1 MTTPIPIPPR
11 DELVSL
17 YHEPGQS
24 MTKLGLRYNVS
35 GKTVKKWLV
44 RYDVELKGYQ
54 EVRKEANALI
64 YKENKLDDKTLAFL
78 SDHDWLYDQRI
89 VQRKPYTSIADELG
103 VCLSTITKWI
113 KKHQIAEIRLTDS
126 EEHVRVLLEDKAFL
140 EAEYA
145 KNKTHKMIADELG
158 ISKSTVSTYFLKHE
172 INSDKKKSL
181 PPEPLKLL
189 NDYDWLYDQRII
201 QRKPYELIGNEI
213 GVSEPIVKMWVV
225 KHNIPEINLTKS
237 EHSVKLLLENKEYL
251 ETEYAKN
258 KTQKEIADEIG
269 VNKSTISVF
278 FKKHGITT
286 RPSNWY
292 QKKGGR
298 SLEEI
303 SLHDWIT
310 SVYDG
315 EVIHSDKSVLANCF
329 QLDLYIPDRKL
340 AIEYNG
346 LYTHTYKPDGN
357 SVATIKGPDY
367 HLGKTLGCLEKG
379 INLVHVFSDQ
389 WKKNRSAVEN
399 LLLTK
404 LGLNDRVPARKCI
417 ITTPTVHEKNTFLEA
432 YHLQGKDK
440 SLYRYGL
447 SYNGELVA
455 LMTFGTSRFN
465 RNYDWE
471 LIRFCVKTGVTVVG
485 GFSKLLAAFRREHSG
500 SIVSYADRSHSTGN
514 VYEQCGFTL
523 INTNKPSF
531 WFVNMNSETRYNRSY
546 FNKKRLLDMLELS
559 ASDLSEKQLTN
570 ALGIPIIWNC
580 GTLVY
585 EYL

>member
-1 MTTPIPIPPR
+1 MTYNSVPFPPKE
-11 DELVSL
+11 DLENL
-17 YHEPGQS
+17 YNQPGQS
-24 MTKLGLRYNVS
+24 MAKLGLHYNVS
-35 GKTVKKWLV
+35 SPTVRKWLK
-44 RYDVELKGYQ
+44 YYGVELKDFKQVRQEANVLLYQ
-54 EVRKEANALI
+54 EVK
-64 YKENKLDDKTLAFL
+64 
-78 SDHDWLYDQRI
+78 
-89 VQRKPYTSIADELG
+89 IADE
-103 VCLSTITKWI
+103 
-113 KKHQIAEIRLTDS
+113 
-126 EEHVRVLLEDKAFL
+126 
-140 EAEYA
+140 
-145 KNKTHKMIADELG
+145 
-158 ISKSTVSTYFLKHE
+158 
-172 INSDKKKSL
+172 
-181 PPEPLKLL
+181 PLALL
-189 NDYDWLYDQRII
+189 NDYDWLYDQRIV
-201 QRKPYELIGNEI
+201 QRKAYETIGKEI
-213 GVSEPIVKMWVV
+213 GVSEPTVKKWVK
-225 KHNIPEINLTKS
+225 KHNIPMVRLNES
-237 EHSVKLLLENKEYL
+237 EHSVKLLLENKEFL

-258 KTQKEIADEIG
+258 KSQKDIADEIG
-269 VNKSTISVF
+269 VDKSTVSVF

-286 RPSNWY
+286 RPPNSY
-292 QKKGGR
+292 PKKGGR

-329 QLDLYIPDRKL
+329 QLDLYIPDRNL

-357 SVATIKGPDY
+357 SVATIKGPEY

-404 LGLNDRVPARKCI
+404 LGLNDKVPARKCI
-417 ITTPTVHEKNTFLEA
+417 ITTPTVHEKNTFLET